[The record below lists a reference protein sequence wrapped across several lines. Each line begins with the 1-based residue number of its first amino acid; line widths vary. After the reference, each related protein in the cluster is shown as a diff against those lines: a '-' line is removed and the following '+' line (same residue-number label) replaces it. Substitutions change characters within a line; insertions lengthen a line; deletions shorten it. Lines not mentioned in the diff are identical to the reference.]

1 MSVAHD
7 KPGWFEIANRDEVES
22 PGLLIYPDRVEE
34 NIRRMIARAGGPARL
49 RPHVKTHK
57 LAPITAMQITAGI
70 TKFKAATIAEAE
82 MCGHAGAAE
91 VLLAYQPVG
100 PNARRLLE
108 LIAAFPQTAFSCLL
122 DDFGIATSLSALA
135 VQGGVKINVLLD
147 LDCGQHRTGV
157 APNEGAGAFYQALC
171 RLPGLNPMGLHAYDG
186 HIHAA
191 DPVVREAECEAAFA
205 PVALLREH
213 LRAAGL
219 PVPILVAGGTPT
231 FPFHARRLEVECSPG
246 TPVLWD
252 FSYSDS
258 FADLDFLHAAL
269 VMTRIVSKPG
279 AGRLCL
285 DLGHKAIASEN
296 PPPRVRFLNLPNA
309 RFVAHNEEHLVVEVD
324 SAENWR
330 IGGCLFGVPRHV
342 CPTVALHS
350 GAVVVQGSRA
360 ADYWPIQARDR
371 HLTY

>member
-1 MSVAHD
+1 MSVAQD
-7 KPGWFEIANRDEVES
+7 KPDWFEVANRGEVES
-22 PGLLIYPDRVEE
+22 PALLIYPDRVEE
-34 NIRRMIARAGGPARL
+34 NIRRMIAMAGGPARL

-57 LAPITAMQITAGI
+57 LAPITAMQIAAGI
-70 TKFKAATIAEAE
+70 NKFKAATIAEAE

-108 LIAAFPQTAFSCLL
+108 LIRAFPRTAFSCLL
-122 DDFGIATSLSALA
+122 DDLGVAMSLSTLA
-135 VQGGVKINVLLD
+135 IQGGVKINVLLD

-157 APNEGAGAFYQALC
+157 AADEGAGVFYQALC
-171 RLPGLNPMGLHAYDG
+171 RLPGLNPLGLHAYDG
-186 HIHAA
+186 HIHASDLA
-191 DPVVREAECEAAFA
+191 QREAECEMAFA
-205 PVALLREH
+205 PVARLRER

-219 PVPILVAGGTPT
+219 PVPTLVAGGTPT
-231 FPFHARRLEVECSPG
+231 FPCHARRPDAECSPG
-246 TPVLWD
+246 TTVLWD

-269 VMTRIVSKPG
+269 VMTRVVSKPG
-279 AGRLCL
+279 PGRLCL

-296 PPPRVRFLNLPNA
+296 PPPRVRFLNFPDA

-324 SAENWR
+324 GAEKWQ
-330 IGGCLFGVPRHV
+330 IGDCLYGVPRHV

-350 GAVVVQGSRA
+350 GAVVVQDGRA
-360 ADYWPIQARDR
+360 ADYWPIRARDR